1 MDVSLRWWTVIGL
14 LVAGLTGTL
23 LWLIATHTKPTQLMQ
38 PIFLSLLGITLT
50 GLTIPPA
57 AYLNRRF
64 ARSGWLKQ
72 DPYRL
77 LRQGAEVGLFVTV
90 CGWLQ
95 KEDFLT
101 WTLAAIITSVL
112 VLMEAFFLTRSDR

>member
-1 MDVSLRWWTVIGL
+1 MDMSLRWWTLVGL

-23 LWLIATHTKPTQLMQ
+23 LWLIVSHTKPTQLMQ
-38 PIFLSLLGITLT
+38 PVFLSLLGISLA
-50 GLTIPPA
+50 GLAIPPA

-64 ARSGWLKQ
+64 ARTGWLKQ

-95 KEDFLT
+95 KEDFRT
-101 WTLAAIITSVL
+101 WTLVAIIASVL

>member
-1 MDVSLRWWTVIGL
+1 MSLRWWTAIGL
-14 LVAGLTGTL
+14 LVASLTGML
-23 LWLIATHTKPTQLMQ
+23 LWLIVTHSKPTQLMQ
-38 PIFLSLLGITLT
+38 PVFLSLLGISLAA
-50 GLTIPPA
+50 LTIPPA

-77 LRQGAEVGLFVTV
+77 LRQGAQVGLFVTV

-101 WTLAAIITSVL
+101 WTLAAIIASVL
-112 VLMEAFFLTRSDR
+112 VLMEAFFLTRTDR

>member
-1 MDVSLRWWTVIGL
+1 MSLRWWTVMAL
-14 LVAGLTGTL
+14 LMAGLTGTL
-23 LWLIATHTKPTQLMQ
+23 LWLIVAHTKPTQLTQ
-38 PIFLSLLGITLT
+38 AVFLSLLGITLA

-77 LRQGAEVGLFVTV
+77 LRQGAEVGLFLTV

-101 WTLAAIITSVL
+101 WTLAAIIASVL
-112 VLMEAFFLTRSDR
+112 FLMEAFFLTRRDR

>member
-1 MDVSLRWWTVIGL
+1 MGL

-23 LWLIATHTKPTQLMQ
+23 LWLTVTHTQPTQLMQ
-38 PIFLSLLGITLT
+38 PVFLSLLGFTLA
-50 GLTIPPA
+50 GITIPPA

-64 ARSGWLKQ
+64 AQSGWLKQ

-101 WTLAAIITSVL
+101 WTLAAIIASVL

>member
-1 MDVSLRWWTVIGL
+1 MSLRWWTVLSL

-23 LWLIATHTKPTQLMQ
+23 LWLVVTHTKPTELMQ
-38 PIFLSLLGITLT
+38 PVFLALMGISLT

-64 ARSGWLKQ
+64 ARSGWHKQ

-101 WTLAAIITSVL
+101 WTLAAIVASVL
-112 VLMEAFFLTRSDR
+112 VLTEAFFLTRSDR

>member
-1 MDVSLRWWTVIGL
+1 MSLRWWTVMAL

-23 LWLIATHTKPTQLMQ
+23 LWLIVTHTKPTQLTQ
-38 PIFLSLLGITLT
+38 PVFLSLLGITLA
-50 GLTIPPA
+50 GVTIPPA

-64 ARSGWLKQ
+64 ARCGWLKQ

-77 LRQGAEVGLFVTV
+77 LRQGAEVGLFLTV

-101 WTLAAIITSVL
+101 WTLAAIIASVL
-112 VLMEAFFLTRSDR
+112 FLMEAFFLTRRDR